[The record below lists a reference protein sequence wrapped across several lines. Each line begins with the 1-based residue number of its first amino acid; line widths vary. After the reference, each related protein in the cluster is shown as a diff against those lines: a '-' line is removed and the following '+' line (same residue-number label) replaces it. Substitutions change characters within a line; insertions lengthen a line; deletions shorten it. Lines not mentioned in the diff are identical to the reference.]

1 MLSLIE
7 AEAFDLATNDLHY
20 YVPFGSPTDL
30 TAMYHVLLIWHLL
43 LGRLVAKASSL
54 DGVVIELDFLA
65 FLLHISLDQSFDGR
79 RRIAPSGQPTGNL
92 PDVPAPAHA
101 QHAFASSCCPR
112 VADLPL
118 TVDISVPPPGRLS
131 HRPGGCPA
139 AYIGGFFLGQTGR
152 ILVWRRGKHGGRLL
166 SRRVPSVPRA

>member
-20 YVPFGSPTDL
+20 YVPFGSSTDL
-30 TAMYHVLLIWHLL
+30 TTMYHVLLIWHLL

-101 QHAFASSCCPR
+101 QHAFASRAARGWQICHSPWIFLSRRPGACPTGR
-112 VADLPL
+112 GV
-118 TVDISVPPPGRLS
+118 VPPP
-131 HRPGGCPA
+131 
-139 AYIGGFFLGQTGR
+139 I
-152 ILVWRRGKHGGRLL
+152 
-166 SRRVPSVPRA
+166 

>member
-7 AEAFDLATNDLHY
+7 AGAFDLATNDLHY
-20 YVPFGSPTDL
+20 YVPFGSSTDL
-30 TAMYHVLLIWHLL
+30 TTMYHVLLIWHLL

-101 QHAFASSCCPR
+101 QHAF

-131 HRPGGCPA
+131 H
-139 AYIGGFFLGQTGR
+139 TGR
-152 ILVWRRGKHGGRLL
+152 GA
-166 SRRVPSVPRA
+166 VPPPI